1 MRLGLNLHPDSRCPV
16 VAGIDV
22 DVSRPRGG
30 ALVLRYLVT
39 GRIGAL
45 RLPPAAASARA
56 DELWLHTCFEA
67 FVRPVGGEGYYEL
80 NFAPSTEWAAY
91 RFSGYRTGMA
101 IADESVAPIIGVVAS
116 AERFELQASLEL
128 PNTGSWRLAL
138 SAVIEHTNGERSYW
152 ALAHPSSK
160 PDFHHPD
167 AFALE
172 LTAGQT

>member
-1 MRLGLNLHPDSRCPV
+1 MRLGLKLHPDSRCPA

-22 DVSRPRGG
+22 EVTRPRGG
-30 ALVLRYLVT
+30 TLLLRYLVT

-56 DELWLHTCFEA
+56 DELWLQTCFEA

-91 RFSGYRTGMA
+91 RFSGYRKGMA
-101 IADESVAPIIGVVAS
+101 HAEESVAPIVSFVAS
-116 AERFELQASLEL
+116 AECFELQASLEL
-128 PNTGSWRLAL
+128 PNTGPWRLAL
-138 SAVIEHTNGERSYW
+138 SAVVEHTNGEKSYW
-152 ALAHPSSK
+152 ALAHHPGK

-172 LTAGQT
+172 LGQT